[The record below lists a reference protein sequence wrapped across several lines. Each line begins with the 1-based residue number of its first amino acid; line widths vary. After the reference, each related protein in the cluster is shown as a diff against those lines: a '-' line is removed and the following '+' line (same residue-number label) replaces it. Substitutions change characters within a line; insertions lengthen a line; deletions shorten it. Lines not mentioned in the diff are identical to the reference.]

1 MNLVLALNKFSR
13 QIQMMQYRPHR
24 YQTQFPIVVR
34 TSTGPEQARIID
46 VNNEGARLTG
56 LRRLIRGEKL
66 ALDVLSH
73 RVDAVVT
80 WSAHDKAGI
89 SFRPRLTDDQVDT
102 LRHRKDSRAGHRR
115 GSIGFSYAEMR

>member
-1 MNLVLALNKFSR
+1 
-13 QIQMMQYRPHR
+13 MMQYRPHR

-66 ALDVLSH
+66 SLDVLSH
-73 RVDAVVT
+73 RVDAGVT

-89 SFRPRLTDDQVDT
+89 L
-102 LRHRKDSRAGHRR
+102 G
-115 GSIGFSYAEMR
+115 MRWKVRVLVLV